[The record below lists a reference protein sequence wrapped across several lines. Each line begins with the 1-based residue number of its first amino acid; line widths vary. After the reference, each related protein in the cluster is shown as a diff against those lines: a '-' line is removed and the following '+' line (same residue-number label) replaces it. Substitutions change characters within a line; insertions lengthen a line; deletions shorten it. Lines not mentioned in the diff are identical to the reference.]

1 MISLNNQIF
10 TLLSPS
16 LALRLT
22 ATAVLAGLVSPRED
36 SSEGILDEGEE
47 ADNQLQQTHQS
58 TPEGASHTTS

>member
-16 LALRLT
+16 LVLPLT
-22 ATAVLAGLVSPRED
+22 ATVTLAGLVSPRED

-47 ADNQLQQTHQS
+47 ADNQLQQTH
-58 TPEGASHTTS
+58 